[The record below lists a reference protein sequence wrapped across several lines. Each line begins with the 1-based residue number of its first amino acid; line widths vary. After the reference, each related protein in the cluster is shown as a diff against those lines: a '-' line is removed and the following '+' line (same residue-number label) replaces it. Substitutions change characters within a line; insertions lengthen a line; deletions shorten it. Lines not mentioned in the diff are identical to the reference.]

1 MFTLLSRL
9 FIKNYDQPERPE
21 VHRAYGTLCTMLII
35 ALNMVLVVAKL
46 LTAKLASSYSIRA
59 DAINNLTDVGSSL
72 LLLLAFHFAGMKPQP
87 NRPFGH
93 GRIEYIAGIIIAGII
108 IYCGIE
114 TAKNAIQHILHPA
127 DLAFS
132 WLAAGVLIGSIAMKF
147 YMSYFSMSVSR
158 KIHSEALHATG
169 LDCMSDTITTGAAL
183 AGLLLHHFLPHHLN
197 LDGWLALFVSVII
210 IKAGVD
216 SAKGT
221 LLQLLGTKPSPE
233 LVGHIE
239 QICRNHPE
247 VIGVHDLVV
256 HDYGPGRM
264 HVSVHCEVPGNGDI
278 YVLHDA
284 MDCIMKEL
292 DHTIGCTSVIHMDP
306 VCTDDEHIN
315 EMCHQLAD
323 ALKTLG
329 EGVKIHDFR
338 LVEGPSHT
346 NVLFDCVVPFDVQPD
361 EAKAEEQVREI
372 VHALWK
378 NAFPIVKIDRPYV

>member
-1 MFTLLSRL
+1 
-9 FIKNYDQPERPE
+9 
-21 VHRAYGTLCTMLII
+21 
-35 ALNMVLVVAKL
+35 
-46 LTAKLASSYSIRA
+46 
-59 DAINNLTDVGSSL
+59 
-72 LLLLAFHFAGMKPQP
+72 
-87 NRPFGH
+87 
-93 GRIEYIAGIIIAGII
+93 
-108 IYCGIE
+108 
-114 TAKNAIQHILHPA
+114 
-127 DLAFS
+127 
-132 WLAAGVLIGSIAMKF
+132 
-147 YMSYFSMSVSR
+147 
-158 KIHSEALHATG
+158 
-169 LDCMSDTITTGAAL
+169 
-183 AGLLLHHFLPHHLN
+183 
-197 LDGWLALFVSVII
+197 
-210 IKAGVD
+210 
-216 SAKGT
+216 
-221 LLQLLGTKPSPE
+221 
-233 LVGHIE
+233 
-239 QICRNHPE
+239 
-247 VIGVHDLVV
+247 
-256 HDYGPGRM
+256 M

-329 EGVKIHDFR
+329 EGVNVHDDR